1 MKPVGLDCARHV
13 RERTE
18 GDFFAGRA
26 LESADEVRV
35 VETLGSDAEAARAE
49 SANCNAGD
57 GTAELRQVLAGE
69 TTFPEPLF
77 FGGVVG
83 MDRLSV
89 VVDWNLDL
97 AR

>member
-1 MKPVGLDCARHV
+1 MGLDCARHV

-69 TTFPEPLF
+69 GALPEPLLS
-77 FGGVVG
+77 GGAIGMSRLPVVIDG
-83 MDRLSV
+83 
-89 VVDWNLDL
+89 NLDF
-97 AR
+97 A

>member
-13 RERTE
+13 RERSE
-18 GDFFAGRA
+18 SDFLAGRA
-26 LESADEVRV
+26 LESTDEVRV

-97 AR
+97 AG

>member
-1 MKPVGLDCARHV
+1 MGLDCARHV

-35 VETLGSDAEAARAE
+35 VETLGSDAETARAE

-69 TTFPEPLF
+69 ATLPEPLF
-77 FGGVVG
+77 SGGTFGLN
-83 MDRLSV
+83 RLPV
-89 VVDWNLDL
+89 VVDWNLDFS
-97 AR
+97 R

>member
-35 VETLGSDAEAARAE
+35 VETLGSDAETARAE

-69 TTFPEPLF
+69 AALPKPLL
-77 FGGVVG
+77 FGGALG
-83 MDRLSV
+83 MDGLTV
-89 VVDWNLDL
+89 VVDRNLDF
-97 AR
+97 A

>member
-13 RERTE
+13 RERRET
-18 GDFFAGRA
+18 DSLVGRA

-35 VETLGSDAEAARAE
+35 VATLGSDAEAARAE

-69 TTFPEPLF
+69 AALPEPLL
-77 FGGVVG
+77 FGGALG
-83 MDRLSV
+83 MDGLTV
-89 VVDWNLDL
+89 VVDRNLDF
-97 AR
+97 A

>member
-1 MKPVGLDCARHV
+1 MGLDCARHV

-69 TTFPEPLF
+69 ATLPEPLF
-77 FGGVVG
+77 FGGAVG
-83 MDRLSV
+83 VDWLTV
-89 VVDWNLDL
+89 VVDRNLDF
-97 AR
+97 A